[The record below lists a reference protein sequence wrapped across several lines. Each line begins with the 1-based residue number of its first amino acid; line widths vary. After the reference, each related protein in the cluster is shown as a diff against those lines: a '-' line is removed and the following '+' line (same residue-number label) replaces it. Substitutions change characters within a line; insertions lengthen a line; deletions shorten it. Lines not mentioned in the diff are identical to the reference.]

1 MSRGVEIV
9 LHLALWIVVTA
20 FLLMGAVT
28 SKPPEYFADVFHNVR
43 SLLYSIPL
51 FYLFYSFL
59 VPRILARRKILI
71 FLLLSI
77 VIIAIAGSIIWL
89 IDTTNPI
96 RELRESAPWTDL
108 WWRRYVR
115 GIIISCYIS
124 LLSVV
129 IRFGVDWF
137 RNQQIR
143 LELINK
149 NQASE
154 LALMKSQINPH
165 FLFNTLN
172 NIYSLANR
180 HDDKALDAMVKL
192 SGIMRYLIYDAQADR
207 VSLSREV
214 EYLENYLDLQR
225 LRLRDPGSVIYSM
238 DGEMGELKIAL
249 MLLIPFVENAFKHG
263 DKKAKTP
270 AIQIELNVNSNLLY
284 FRVRNSIPEREI
296 EKDQTEGIGLS
307 NLKKRL
313 GILYPESHK
322 LKITDQNGIYQAYL
336 EIKLDKS

>member
-1 MSRGVEIV
+1 MSRLAEVI
-9 LHLALWIVVTA
+9 LHVALWIVFTA
-20 FLLMGAVT
+20 ILLMGAVT
-28 SKPPEYFADVFHNVR
+28 SKSPEYFADVLRNVQ
-43 SLLYSIPL
+43 SLLYCIPL

-59 VPRILARRKILI
+59 VPRILARRKILT

-77 VIIAIAGSIIWL
+77 VTITITGNIIWL
-89 IDTTNPI
+89 VDTTNPI
-96 RELRESAPWTDL
+96 KELTASDQWTDL

-115 GIIISCYIS
+115 GMIISCYIS
-124 LLSVV
+124 LLSIV

-180 HDDKALDAMVKL
+180 HDDRALDAMVKL
-192 SGIMRYLIYDAQADR
+192 SGIMRYLIYDTQADR
-207 VSLSREV
+207 VSLEKEV
-214 EYLENYLDLQR
+214 EYLENYLELQR
-225 LRLRDPGSVIYSM
+225 LRLRDPGSVKYTI
-238 DGEMGELKIAL
+238 DGEMGELEIAP

-263 DKKAKTP
+263 DKKAKVP
-270 AIQIELNVNSNLLY
+270 AIKIELDVRSNRLI
-284 FRVRNSIPEREI
+284 FNVRNSIPERVI

-307 NLKKRL
+307 NLRKRL
-313 GILYPESHK
+313 EILYQHRHK
-322 LKITDQNGIYQAYL
+322 LKISDQNGIYQAYL
-336 EIKLDKS
+336 EIKLNK